1 MKLAFVSCSSWSF
14 KNKFLKVVVHLSLEI
29 VCSLY
34 MNHDVITSFFSSLKK
49 KSHACLH
56 KSLWK
61 KQNET
66 FICFIVVRKWAFL
79 SLCPFCFSPSVCV
92 CPSLCVQLQLWN
104 KSFLSHCSCLISP
117 WYNCTGWLGVKH
129 PLTYFLFMPD
139 AVNKIPLLPS
149 NQAGPVDMSSCASSA
164 LQQTYKYIDR
174 QVA

>member
-34 MNHDVITSFFSSLKK
+34 MNHDAITSFFSSLKK

-66 FICFIVVRKWAFL
+66 FICFIVVRKCCLCLAFL
-79 SLCPFCFSPSVCV
+79 SLSILCVCV
-92 CPSLCVQLQLWN
+92 SLSLCAVTVLDVLWI
-104 KSFLSHCSCLISP
+104 LLLLLLHCSCLMR
-117 WYNCTGWLGVKH
+117 L
-129 PLTYFLFMPD
+129 
-139 AVNKIPLLPS
+139 NKIPHYHQTKQILLI
-149 NQAGPVDMSSCASSA
+149 CASSA

-174 QVA
+174 RVA